1 MAIDQ
6 SQYQITEFVISSERF
21 PDQDLEIGTALISEL
36 NIYENIEYPYLTG
49 NFLMRDDNG
58 IRSAYG
64 IYGNEELTITI
75 EGPVGSDIQPITK
88 KFMIT
93 KVEAG
98 QRVSDRVSMDLY
110 TIIEKHAY
118 LNYIQKVSKKF
129 EGKGE
134 SIIEKI
140 MNDYFDMGYETKSA
154 LPSLQPAFRYIIPYQ
169 TPLDAIEMVR
179 DRITS
184 PQGTPFFFYSTLRS
198 DKLILNDFET
208 MFSSKPWNT
217 YQRGTEYVY
226 SQAGT
231 NSSKTDFF
239 YIRNWSPL
247 SLESVLNVAM
257 DGAYG
262 SHFQVLDVT
271 SAGAYNYLYNSSK
284 TLANL
289 YETGKL
295 PGSIGKKIDNQAL
308 TVDDSLTIGKNDN
321 VRKSVGEYKSKF
333 YSTVAA
339 SKIYINSLD
348 NYVNGYHDHSEDAGQ
363 YQKKLES
370 KSLRNIMLRSVVN
383 IDVAGAP
390 YLQEER
396 GVGNMIRVLVPL
408 SSTADKG
415 DTVIDQKLSGDY
427 LIYQLR
433 HVFTNEGYHTAGM
446 NIVKVTNR
454 ESIAV

>member
-1 MAIDQ
+1 
-6 SQYQITEFVISSERF
+6 
-21 PDQDLEIGTALISEL
+21 
-36 NIYENIEYPYLTG
+36 
-49 NFLMRDDNG
+49 MRDDNG

-93 KVEAG
+93 KVEVG
-98 QRVSDRVSMDLY
+98 QKVSDRVSMDLY
-110 TIIEKHAY
+110 NIIEKHAY
-118 LNYIQKVSKKF
+118 LNYIQKVSKTF

-134 SIIEKI
+134 IIIERI
-140 MNDYFDMGYETKSA
+140 MNNYFDMRYETKS
-154 LPSLQPAFRYIIPYQ
+154 LQPSLQPSFRYIIPYL
-169 TPLDAIEMVR
+169 TPLDAVEMVR

-198 DKLILNDFET
+198 DDLILNDFET
-208 MFSSKPWNT
+208 MFSSQPWNT
-217 YQRGTEYVY
+217 QVRGIEYVY
-226 SQAGT
+226 SEANT
-231 NSSKTDFF
+231 NSAPTDFF
-239 YIRNWSPL
+239 YIRNWNPL

-262 SHFQVLDVT
+262 SRFQVLDVT
-271 SAGAYNYLYNSSK
+271 SGPGTYDFPYNSSK
-284 TLANL
+284 TLAKL
-289 YETGKL
+289 YEAGKL
-295 PGSIGKKIDNQAL
+295 PGSTGGRIDNQAL

-321 VRKSVGEYKSKF
+321 ARKSVGEYTSKF

-339 SKIYINSLD
+339 SRMYINSLD
-348 NYVNGYHDHSEDAGQ
+348 NYVNGYHDHSDDAGL

-370 KSLRNIMLRSVVN
+370 KALRNIMLRSVVN

-396 GVGNMIRVLVPL
+396 GVGNLIRVVVPL
-408 SSTADKG
+408 TSTADAG
-415 DTVIDQKLSGDY
+415 DALIDQKLSGEY

-433 HVFTNEGYHTAGM
+433 HVFTNEGYHTAAM
-446 NIVKVTNR
+446 NIVKMTNR
-454 ESIAV
+454 ESAGV

>member
-1 MAIDQ
+1 MAIDR
-6 SQYQITEFVISSERF
+6 SQYQIAEFVISSERF
-21 PDQDLEIGTALISEL
+21 PGQDLDISPALISEL
-36 NIYENIEYPYLTG
+36 NIYENIEFPYLTG

-98 QRVSDRVSMDLY
+98 QKVSDRVSMDLY
-110 TIIEKHAY
+110 SIIEKHAY
-118 LNYIQKVSKKF
+118 LNYIQKVSKTF
-129 EGKGE
+129 TGKGE
-134 SIIEKI
+134 SIIANI
-140 MNDYFDMGYETKSA
+140 MSNYFDMGLEHKG
-154 LPSLQPAFRYIIPYQ
+154 LDSLQPAFRYIIPYL
-169 TPLDAIEMVR
+169 TPLDAADMIR

-198 DKLILNDFET
+198 DRLILNDFET

-217 YQRGTEYVY
+217 QQKNIEYVY
-226 SQAGT
+226 SEAGT
-231 NSSKTDFF
+231 NSSETDLF
-239 YIRNWSPL
+239 YIRNWNPL
-247 SLESVLNVAM
+247 SLESVLDVAM
-257 DGAYG
+257 NGAYG
-262 SHFQVLDVT
+262 SHFQILDVT

-284 TLANL
+284 TLSNL
-289 YETGKL
+289 YEAGTL
-295 PGSIGKKIDNQAL
+295 PGNAGNKIDNQAL
-308 TVDDSLTIGKNDN
+308 TVDDSLTIGKNEND
-321 VRKSVGEYKSKF
+321 RKSVGEYISKF

-339 SKIYINSLD
+339 SKIYISSLD
-348 NYVNGYHDHSEDAGQ
+348 NYVNGYHDHSDDAGL
-363 YQKKLES
+363 YQKKLEN
-370 KSLRNIMLRSVVN
+370 KALRNIMLRSVVN

-408 SSTADKG
+408 TSTADVG
-415 DTVIDQKLSGDY
+415 DPFIDQKLSGDY

-433 HVFTNEGYHTAGM
+433 HVFTNEGYHTAAM
-446 NIVKVTNR
+446 NIVKMTNR
-454 ESIAV
+454 ESTTA

>member
-21 PDQDLEIGTALISEL
+21 PDQDLEIGPALISEL

-184 PQGTPFFFYSTLRS
+184 P
-198 DKLILNDFET
+198 
-208 MFSSKPWNT
+208 
-217 YQRGTEYVY
+217 
-226 SQAGT
+226 
-231 NSSKTDFF
+231 
-239 YIRNWSPL
+239 
-247 SLESVLNVAM
+247 
-257 DGAYG
+257 
-262 SHFQVLDVT
+262 
-271 SAGAYNYLYNSSK
+271 
-284 TLANL
+284 
-289 YETGKL
+289 
-295 PGSIGKKIDNQAL
+295 
-308 TVDDSLTIGKNDN
+308 
-321 VRKSVGEYKSKF
+321 
-333 YSTVAA
+333 
-339 SKIYINSLD
+339 
-348 NYVNGYHDHSEDAGQ
+348 
-363 YQKKLES
+363 
-370 KSLRNIMLRSVVN
+370 
-383 IDVAGAP
+383 
-390 YLQEER
+390 
-396 GVGNMIRVLVPL
+396 
-408 SSTADKG
+408 
-415 DTVIDQKLSGDY
+415 
-427 LIYQLR
+427 
-433 HVFTNEGYHTAGM
+433 
-446 NIVKVTNR
+446 
-454 ESIAV
+454 